1 MTSRQRFTPQHSPL
15 HPSSNASPTSSISAD
30 EERTDN
36 QLQQEEEQKEYIQ
49 PPKEFEIPNAL
60 RGWTAHQSHGQAT
73 VLFYVP
79 RWIQKESLEVIIE
92 NDYIIAGLQG
102 QKPIVNARLAGR
114 INSTT
119 SAWQLERKSNGKRS
133 RSRSRTRT
141 RTRSSD
147 QISSNASSGKGWV
160 KAGIRPPREVVGGA
174 ASTISRPNSP
184 VQSDTSS
191 FELLARST
199 DTLASRPS
207 MPSSEGIGS
216 PHSLSQSMTLSDD
229 SNVRNP
235 TIGGPRSMESSISI
249 EHSQTPSSSS
259 KGDKFEDP
267 TRDAKLVT
275 LHLDKIDGGIWS
287 CIVDG
292 PVPTREGMS
301 DPSSSAQPLARL
313 ISVQSQGSLNAAI
326 SEAIRQQQQSRSREN
341 SFDSSDGNEGMV
353 NESTLTVDTISSD
366 DSTTVLG
373 SGQNA
378 QSEEDLYNMDP
389 ISLTLMGMQHARRSS
404 SMPFGGTNTRD
415 ELQAFECYR
424 RAWREAEIPTAIE
437 HLVHYYLPLNPAKK
451 STILASYRQ
460 RLTAALGGSTA
471 LARLYVSYAHLY
483 MQSYEFDR
491 PLLALPLTGMSNN
504 PFGTH
509 SIMQEGV
516 QADNEGIGPLHYLL
530 EARHL
535 DPSLMI
541 SEDDWQEAR
550 KLEEERSVYQNTWSG
565 AASPSCRSDE
575 TGSQPSVGS
584 KSRKIKRRK
593 AGSRRDKLGGHH
605 HHHSADQGIVF
616 LVVSRAAL
624 LSVAVAGCMAVA
636 GWYRRAATG
645 TGA

>member
-1 MTSRQRFTPQHSPL
+1 MTSRQRFTPQHSPS
-15 HPSSNASPTSSISAD
+15 HPSSNASPTSSVSAD
-30 EERTDN
+30 DERAEKH
-36 QLQQEEEQKEYIQ
+36 QQQQTSDHDQSSEARSVKESEY
-49 PPKEFEIPNAL
+49 PNAL

-79 RWIQKESLEVIIE
+79 RWIQEESLEVIIG
-92 NDYIIAGLQG
+92 NDNIFAGLRG

-114 INSTT
+114 INPTT

-133 RSRSRTRT
+133 RSRSRTRM

-147 QISSNASSGKGWV
+147 QNSSSASSGKGWV
-160 KAGIRPPREVVGGA
+160 KAGGQSVQQGERPL
-174 ASTISRPNSP
+174 ASTSSRPISP

-199 DTLASRPS
+199 DTLASR
-207 MPSSEGIGS
+207 GTAS

-229 SNVRNP
+229 CNVRNP
-235 TIGGPRSMESSISI
+235 NTGSMESSINI
-249 EHSQTPSSSS
+249 ENSQATSSSS
-259 KGDKFEDP
+259 KTNNFEDP

-275 LHLDKIDGGIWS
+275 LHLDKIDGGIWP
-287 CIVDG
+287 CIVSG
-292 PVPTREGMS
+292 PNPTRETIS
-301 DPSSSAQPLARL
+301 EPSFQPLARL
-313 ISVQSQGSLNAAI
+313 ITVQSQGSLNAAI
-326 SEAIRQQQQSRSREN
+326 SEAIRQQQQSHSRRD
-341 SFDSSDGNEGMV
+341 SFDSSDGNEVEDSEAMV
-353 NESTLTVDTISSD
+353 NQSTTTVDTISSD

-373 SGQNA
+373 SGQTA
-378 QSEEDLYNMDP
+378 QYEEELYNMDP
-389 ISLTLMGMQHARRSS
+389 ITLTLMAMQHARRSS
-404 SMPFGGTNTRD
+404 TVPFGGASTRD
-415 ELQAFECYR
+415 ESQAFECYR

-509 SIMQEGV
+509 SVMHEGI
-516 QADNEGIGPLHYLL
+516 QADSEGIGPVHYLL
-530 EARHL
+530 EARRL
-535 DPSLMI
+535 DPALFI

-550 KLEEERSVYQNTWSG
+550 KLEEERNTHHNWSG
-565 AASPSCRSDE
+565 AASPSARSDD
-575 TGSQPSVGS
+575 TSSQPSVG
-584 KSRKIKRRK
+584 KSRKTKRRK
-593 AGSRRDKLGGHH
+593 GGSQRDKLGGHH
-605 HHHSADQGIVF
+605 HSPDQGIVF

-645 TGA
+645 ASG

>member
-1 MTSRQRFTPQHSPL
+1 MTTIQRFTPQHSPS
-15 HPSSNASPTSSISAD
+15 HPSSNASPTSSVSAE
-30 EERTDN
+30 EERAEIHPP
-36 QLQQEEEQKEYIQ
+36 QEQEQEQIR

-79 RWIQKESLEVIIE
+79 RWVQAEALDVTIE
-92 NDYIIAGLQG
+92 EDYIVAGMRG
-102 QKPIVNARLAGR
+102 HKPIVSARLAGR

-133 RSRSRTRT
+133 RSRSRTRM

-147 QISSNASSGKGWV
+147 QISSNSSSGKGWV
-160 KAGIRPPREVVGGA
+160 KAGARPSRESGVA
-174 ASTISRPNSP
+174 TNTTSRPNSP

-191 FELLARST
+191 FEMLARSI

-216 PHSLSQSMTLSDD
+216 PRSLSQSMTLSDD
-229 SNVRNP
+229 SNARNS
-235 TIGGPRSMESSISI
+235 TAGGARSMESSISI

-259 KGDKFEDP
+259 KGDTFEDP

-275 LHLDKIDGGIWS
+275 LHLDKIDGGIWP
-287 CIVDG
+287 CIVEG
-292 PVPTREGMS
+292 PVPTREAMAH
-301 DPSSSAQPLARL
+301 PSTQPLARL
-313 ISVQSQGSLNAAI
+313 VSVQSQGSLNAAI
-326 SEAIRQQQQSRSREN
+326 SEAIRQQQSRSREN
-341 SFDSSDGNEGMV
+341 SFDSSDGNEPMV

-373 SGQNA
+373 SGQTA
-378 QSEEDLYNMDP
+378 QMEEDLYNMDP

-404 SMPFGGTNTRD
+404 SMPFGGASTRD
-415 ELQAFECYR
+415 ESQAFECYR

-504 PFGTH
+504 PFGAH
-509 SIMQEGV
+509 SVMHEGI
-516 QADNEGIGPLHYLL
+516 QGDNEGIGPLQYLL
-530 EARHL
+530 EARNL
-535 DPSLMI
+535 DPALVI
-541 SEDDWQEAR
+541 SEDDWQEAK
-550 KLEEERSVYQNTWSG
+550 KLDEERSAHHSWSG
-565 AASPSCRSDE
+565 AASPSARSDD
-575 TGSQPSVGS
+575 TGSQPSSG
-584 KSRKIKRRK
+584 KSRKTKRRK

-605 HHHSADQGIVF
+605 HHHHSTDQGIVF

-645 TGA
+645 AGA